1 MKNLFSLI
9 LLLTF
14 CSSAKTFAKP
24 ANAIWYLLCE
34 SANSVHD
41 DGIISVD
48 YEFYTKYAE
57 PELGSVGPIPTINL
71 KITNKTENDIYI
83 DLKDSYILR
92 NNDATSLYSG
102 IICIS
107 AHGTKTLQ
115 NIPVF
120 IPACVTTMGNIFYFQ
135 ENICLSRKFDSLRC
149 GDIKSYNENST
160 LFTIGGYV
168 TYSFNE
174 DMTDSKFI
182 QTTYYVNKM
191 IGSKWNKLAVGI
203 VSNPSAREI
212 KEVDKVFPQWRNSE
226 YKVIR
231 LWAM

>member
-1 MKNLFSLI
+1 MKNLFPLI

-14 CSSAKTFAKP
+14 CTSAKTFAKP

-34 SANSVHD
+34 STNSVHD
-41 DGIISVD
+41 DGTISVD

-57 PELGSVGPIPTINL
+57 PELGDVGPIPTINL
-71 KITNKTENDIYI
+71 KITNKTENDIYV

-92 NNDATSLYSG
+92 NNNATSLYVG

-107 AHGTKTLQ
+107 AHKTKTLQ

-120 IPACVTTMGNIFYFQ
+120 IPVCTAAMGNIFYFQ
-135 ENICLSRKFDSLRC
+135 ENICFSRKFDSLRS
-149 GDIKSYNENST
+149 GDIKSYNENNT

-168 TYSFNE
+168 TYSYNE

-191 IGSKWNKLAVGI
+191 IGTRWNKLAVGI
-203 VSNPSAREI
+203 LNQTSREI
-212 KEVDKVFPQWRNSE
+212 KEVDKIFPQWKNE
-226 YKVIR
+226 KYKVVR
-231 LWAM
+231 LWAL